1 VWYGIKISQIPY
13 HTVPC
18 TPLSTMAT
26 RMVFF
31 TSSRELRQGDLF
43 SPLLF
48 VLIIEAL
55 SHLMV
60 HATNGGY
67 ISSFLVGTAEG
78 NSLMVSHLLF
88 ADDTLIFCNVDLI
101 QIEYLRRVHMV

>member
-1 VWYGIKISQIPY
+1 MV
-13 HTVPC
+13 
-18 TPLSTMAT
+18 T

-31 TSSRELRQGDLF
+31 TSSRELRQWDLF

-55 SHLMV
+55 SYLMV

-67 ISSFLVGTAEG
+67 ISSFLVGTVEG

-88 ADDTLIFCNVDLI
+88 ADDTLIFCNADLI